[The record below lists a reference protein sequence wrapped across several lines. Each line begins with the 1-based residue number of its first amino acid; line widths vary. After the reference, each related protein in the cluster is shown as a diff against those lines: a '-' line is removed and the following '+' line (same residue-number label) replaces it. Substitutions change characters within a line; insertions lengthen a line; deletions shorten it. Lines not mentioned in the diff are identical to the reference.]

1 MSNRIYLAISCN
13 IRQYLSLFGKMNIPP
28 TYQISHTMLS
38 LIAQI
43 ETNRTIIQTTQIPEQ
58 IVLNLTHQSLLKSS
72 VFSAQIEG
80 NSLTLDD
87 LENRSEEDEKQYERQ
102 EIHNII
108 TALSYIRDKGIPQ
121 FIDLPFTLQLHKL
134 VMHKLVHDSQ
144 SGNFRKEP
152 SAIFDSSGNV
162 VYMTP
167 PPSELNSL
175 FSNFLSVVNDN
186 ATIFPL
192 VKAPLAHLI
201 FEKIHPFLDG
211 NGRVG
216 RLLFQSIL
224 AKHGYHF
231 NWLLSIEELLQQ
243 KKSTYYALLDQSDA
257 TEFIEFMLQNILEQ
271 TNQIKNDINGK
282 LRIENGKLDEEF
294 LLPRRKE
301 ILQIIK
307 DHTVVSFDQIQ
318 RRFLKV
324 PARTLRYDIQQLEKQ
339 GFIRKIGTTRGA
351 MYQKK

>member
-1 MSNRIYLAISCN
+1 
-13 IRQYLSLFGKMNIPP
+13 MNIPP
-28 TYQISHTMLS
+28 QYQISNTMLS

-43 ETNRTIIQTTQIPEQ
+43 EANRAIIQTTQIPEQ
-58 IVLNLTHQSLLKSS
+58 IILNLTHQSLLKSS

-80 NSLTLDD
+80 NTLSVDD
-87 LENRSEEDEKQYERQ
+87 IENRSEEDEKQYERQ
-102 EIHNII
+102 EINNII

-121 FIDLPFTLQLHKL
+121 LIDLPFTLQLHKL

-144 SGNFRKEP
+144 SGHFRKEP
-152 SAIFDSSGNV
+152 SAIFDGNGNV

-175 FSNFLSVVNDN
+175 FSHLLSLVNDN

-257 TEFIEFMLQNILEQ
+257 TEFIEFMLQNM
-271 TNQIKNDINGK
+271 
-282 LRIENGKLDEEF
+282 LDETERIKTQINNTTEPSEEDF

-307 DHTVVSFDQIQ
+307 DHTMVSFDQIQ
-318 RRFLKV
+318 RRFLKI

>member
-1 MSNRIYLAISCN
+1 
-13 IRQYLSLFGKMNIPP
+13 
-28 TYQISHTMLS
+28 MLT

-43 ETNRTIIQTTQIPEQ
+43 ETNRMLIQKTPVPEQ
-58 IVLNLTHQSLLKSS
+58 IITNLTHLSLLKSS

-80 NSLTLDD
+80 NTLSIDD
-87 LENRSEEDEKQYERQ
+87 LEEKAEDSTATQEEKKQFERQ
-102 EIHNII
+102 EIGNLIM
-108 TALSYIRDKGIPQ
+108 ALSYLRDKGIPQ
-121 FIDLPFTLQLHKL
+121 VVDLPFLLQLHRL
-134 VMHKLVHDSQ
+134 VMHKLIHTAQ
-144 SGNFRKEP
+144 TGQLRKEP

-167 PPSELNSL
+167 PPSELNNLMVSL
-175 FSNFLSVVNDN
+175 LSLVNND
-186 ATIFPL
+186 ASIFPL
-192 VKAPLAHLI
+192 IKAPLAHFT

-216 RLLFQSIL
+216 RLLIHAIL
-224 AKHGYHF
+224 AHHDYHF

-257 TEFIEFMLQNILEQ
+257 TEFIEFILQNVVEETERIKV
-271 TNQIKNDINGK
+271 QITTTAQPTQEDY
-282 LRIENGKLDEEF
+282 
-294 LLPRRKE
+294 LLPRRRE

-307 DHTVVSFDQIQ
+307 DHDTVSFDQIQ
-318 RRFLKV
+318 RRFLKI

>member
-1 MSNRIYLAISCN
+1 
-13 IRQYLSLFGKMNIPP
+13 MNIPP
-28 TYQISHTMLS
+28 LYQISHTMLT

-43 ETNRTIIQTTQIPEQ
+43 ETNRATIQNTQIPEK
-58 IVLNLTHQSLLKSS
+58 IILNLTHQSLLKSS

-80 NSLTLDD
+80 NTLSVDD
-87 LENRSEEDEKQYERQ
+87 IENKTEEEEKNYERQ
-102 EIHNII
+102 EVENII

-121 FIDLPFTLQLHKL
+121 LIDLPFTLQLHRL
-134 VMHKLVHDSQ
+134 VMHKLVHESLA
-144 SGNFRKEP
+144 GHFRKEP
-152 SAIFDSSGNV
+152 SAIFDNSGNV

-167 PPSELNSL
+167 PPSEITPL
-175 FSNFLSVVNDN
+175 FSNFISLVNDN
-186 ATIFPL
+186 AGIFPL
-192 VKAPLAHLI
+192 IKAPLAHLI

-257 TEFIEFMLQNILEQ
+257 TEFIEFMLQNMLEE
-271 TNQIKNDINGK
+271 TERIKAQINNTS
-282 LRIENGKLDEEF
+282 EPSEEDF

-307 DHTVVSFDQIQ
+307 DHTMVSFDQIQ
-318 RRFLKV
+318 RRFLKI